1 MITRAAIFAAL
12 VLAAAGTA
20 AQAEPNEDL
29 HELQERCGKE
39 AAALFQ
45 RLDDRDPPPVW
56 FASHYNPDLNG
67 CFALLNRTRPET
79 STTKLWVDWELW
91 DVNEN
96 WPIDV
101 MGFEPAPGEKAEHLA
116 GTPEPTLQAC
126 LSGNFIRCGDRGE
139 YAQGFARSVLTY
151 MQRLD
156 LKAPLPDYR
165 DQGPHTGV

>member
-1 MITRAAIFAAL
+1 MIARAAILAAL

-20 AQAEPNEDL
+20 AQAQPIEQ
-29 HELQERCGKE
+29 HELQRRCGKD

-45 RLDDRDPPPVW
+45 RLDDAVW
-56 FASHYNPDLNG
+56 FTSHYNPDLNG
-67 CFALLNRTRPET
+67 CFALLNRTRPEA
-79 STTKLWVDWELW
+79 SNAKLWVEWELW
-91 DVNEN
+91 NVNEIR
-96 WPIDV
+96 PIGV

-116 GTPEPTLQAC
+116 DIPEPILQAC

-156 LKAPLPDYR
+156 LEAPLPDYSHH
-165 DQGPHTGV
+165 GPHTGV